1 VRYGAEVVGVGR
13 ASRDLL
19 VDVGREDDPFAV
31 HLATPQ
37 GPERLLARAVVD
49 ASGTWRQPN
58 PLGADGYPALGE
70 REHADR
76 IAYGIPDL
84 ADPVVAAR
92 YAGKHVVL
100 AGKGASAQGVL
111 VGLTRL
117 AVEHPGTR
125 VTWVLRRPA
134 VGDACGGG

>member
-1 VRYGAEVVGVGR
+1 M
-13 ASRDLL
+13 
-19 VDVGREDDPFAV
+19 
-31 HLATPQ
+31 
-37 GPERLLARAVVD
+37 VD

-84 ADPVVAAR
+84 ADPDVAAR

-111 VGLTRL
+111 VGLTQM

-134 VGDACGGG
+134 VGDAFGGGDNDQLGRAGPARAGGSRGGRGRGGHRGHGLPHGRGRVRSPTAG